1 MASDLSRPQRI
12 WRYRIFAITWL
23 AYAGFYLCRRNFS
36 VVMPLLQKD
45 LGYSNFQLA
54 NLIFCYSLF
63 YSAGQFCFGP
73 LADRFGSRLTVGLGL
88 LLSIGATVLMGFTP
102 VLAALTVLCCANGL
116 GQSAGWPGLV
126 KNMAPWF
133 RQRERGVVMG
143 WWTTNYV
150 IGGSLAVVFATFV
163 ATRAWAGAG
172 PSWQRGFWL
181 PAALLFA
188 ITLLYAAIARNRPS
202 DAGLPEIDDGSAT
215 QSNGSRLSAPD
226 ERSAGGRWLFFRML
240 GDLEVW
246 TIALGC
252 AFSKMIRYS
261 FLYWLPLYMTQKLRY
276 SASEAG
282 YTSSLYEFVGFT
294 GAILAG
300 YVSDKFMQARRIPVA
315 AVMFWGLALVCW
327 LHPTFAAMGRGG
339 VAVSIALIGIMNFG
353 PDTLLQGAA
362 SQDAGAKW
370 GVGTASGFIS
380 GFGSVGQLFSPFL
393 VAYVAGK
400 YGWDRLFY
408 GFVVIALFAGALL
421 ATQWNREARQTRS
434 RAMAASA
441 PGELEKA
448 S

>member
-1 MASDLSRPQRI
+1 MASDLNRCQRI

-36 VVMPLLQKD
+36 VVMPLLERG

-54 NLIFCYSLF
+54 NVIFAYSLL

-73 LADRFGSRLTVGLGL
+73 LADRFGSRLTVSVGL
-88 LLSIGATVLMGFTP
+88 LLSIGATVLMGFVP
-102 VLAALTVLCCANGL
+102 GLAALTVLCCVNGL

-150 IGGSLAVVFATFV
+150 IGGSLAVIFATFA
-163 ATRAWAGAG
+163 ATKMFTGWGAG
-172 PSWQRGFWL
+172 WQRGFWF
-181 PAALLFA
+181 PAVLLLAIALLFA
-188 ITLLYAAIARNRPS
+188 AVTRNRPA
-202 DAGLPEIDDGSAT
+202 DAGLPEIGGNPGED
-215 QSNGSRLSAPD
+215 SNGAGLDAADEGSSA
-226 ERSAGGRWLFFRML
+226 RRWRFFKML

-252 AFSKMIRYS
+252 AFSKMVRYS
-261 FLYWLPLYMTQKLRY
+261 FLYWLPLYMTQRLRY
-276 SASEAG
+276 SPSEAG
-282 YTSSLYEFVGFT
+282 YTSSLYEFVGFA

-315 AVMFWGLALVCW
+315 AVMFGGLALMCC

-339 VAVSIALIGIMNFG
+339 VAASIALIGIMNFG

-380 GFGSVGQLFSPFL
+380 GFGSVGQLFSPYF

-408 GFVVIALFAGALL
+408 AFVVIALVGGALL

-434 RAMAASA
+434 RATAASPA
-441 PGELEKA
+441 QA

>member
-1 MASDLSRPQRI
+1 MTNGRKTRDLVHSQRI

-36 VVMPLLQKD
+36 VVMPLLEKD

-54 NLIFCYSLF
+54 NVIFAYSLL
-63 YSAGQFCFGP
+63 YCVGQFCFGP
-73 LADRFGSRLTVGLGL
+73 LADRFGSRLTVCLGL
-88 LLSIGATVLMGFTP
+88 LLSIGATVLMGFMP
-102 VLAALTVLCCANGL
+102 GLVALTVLCCANGL

-133 RQRERGVVMG
+133 RRRERGVVMG

-163 ATRAWAGAG
+163 ATRAWAGG
-172 PSWQRGFWL
+172 GSGWQRGFWF

-188 ITLLYAAIARNRPS
+188 IMLLFAALTRNRPS
-202 DAGLPEIDDGSAT
+202 DAGLPEIDDGAAEE
-215 QSNGSRLSAPD
+215 GIAPGLPAPEGQRAA
-226 ERSAGGRWLFFRML
+226 ERWAFFRML

-246 TIALGC
+246 TFALGC
-252 AFSKMIRYS
+252 AFSKLIRYS

-282 YTSSLYEFVGFT
+282 YTSSLYEFVGFA

-300 YVSDKFMQARRIPVA
+300 YLSDKFMQARRIPVA
-315 AVMFWGLALVCW
+315 AVMFWGLALMCW
-327 LHPTFAAMGRGG
+327 VHPTFAAMGRGG

-380 GFGSVGQLFSPFL
+380 GFGSVGQLFSPYL
-393 VAYVAGK
+393 VAYVSGK

-408 GFVVIALFAGALL
+408 GFVAIALAGGALL
-421 ATQWNREARQTRS
+421 ATQWNREARQTR
-434 RAMAASA
+434 A
-441 PGELEKA
+441 PGLKTA
-448 S
+448 G

>member
-1 MASDLSRPQRI
+1 MPSDLSRSQRV

-36 VVMPLLQKD
+36 VVMPLLEKD

-54 NLIFCYSLF
+54 NVIFGYSLL

-73 LADRFGSRLTVGLGL
+73 LADRFGSRLTVTLGL
-88 LLSIGATVLMGFTP
+88 LLSIGATLLMGVMP
-102 VLAALTVLCCANGL
+102 SLGALTVLCCVNGI

-133 RQRERGVVMG
+133 RHRERGVVMG

-163 ATRAWAGAG
+163 STRAWAGAG
-172 PSWQRGFWL
+172 AGWQRGFWF
-181 PAALLFA
+181 PAALLFG
-188 ITLLYAAIARNRPS
+188 ITLLFATITRNRPS
-202 DAGLPEIDDGSAT
+202 DAGLPEIEDGAVA
-215 QSNGSRLSAPD
+215 QRNGPGLPAPD
-226 ERSAGGRWLFFRML
+226 ERTAAGRWLFFKML

-380 GFGSVGQLFSPFL
+380 GFGSVGQLFSPYL

-408 GFVVIALFAGALL
+408 GFVVIAFVGGALL
-421 ATQWNREARQTRS
+421 ATQWKREARQTRS
-434 RAMAASA
+434 RAAG
-441 PGELEKA
+441 PGELRKA

>member
-1 MASDLSRPQRI
+1 MVCDLDRSQRI

-36 VVMPLLQKD
+36 VVMPLLEKD
-45 LGYSNFQLA
+45 FGYSNFQLA
-54 NLIFCYSLF
+54 NLIFGYSLL

-73 LADRFGSRLTVGLGL
+73 LADRFGSRLTVCFGL
-88 LLSIGATVLMGFTP
+88 LLSISATVLMGFMPTL
-102 VLAALTVLCCANGL
+102 VALMVLCCANGV

-133 RQRERGVVMG
+133 RHSERGVVMG

-150 IGGSLAVVFATFV
+150 IGGSLAVVFATFA
-163 ATRAWAGAG
+163 ATSAWAGAG
-172 PSWQRGFWL
+172 LGWQRGFWM

-188 ITLLYAAIARNRPS
+188 IALLFAVLTRNRPS
-202 DAGLPEIDDGSAT
+202 DAGLPEIGEGDAEGRNDPGVP
-215 QSNGSRLSAPD
+215 APD
-226 ERSAGGRWLFFRML
+226 GQRAAERCLFFKML
-240 GDLEVW
+240 GDLQVW

-276 SASEAG
+276 SAGEAG

-300 YVSDKFMQARRIPVA
+300 YVSDKFMQARRLPVA
-315 AVMFWGLALVCW
+315 AVMFWGLALMCW
-327 LHPTFAAMGRGG
+327 IHPTFAALGRGG

-380 GFGSVGQLFSPFL
+380 GFGSVGQLFSPYL
-393 VAYVAGK
+393 VAYVSGK

-408 GFVVIALFAGALL
+408 VFVAIALVGGALL
-421 ATQWNREARQTRS
+421 ATQWNQEARQTF
-434 RAMAASA
+434 A
-441 PGELEKA
+441 PAVKTAG
-448 S
+448 